1 LAGAGNSLVQPSAAR
16 ILKAAVAPERMS
28 LATGCLAAGLGAAP
42 LIPGLL
48 VAFAAGPLGLA
59 GSMTIAAGVALLA
72 ACFAPLARPWPID
85 RPGLYAQR
93 ALRSTRASA
102 AMSGTVR
109 RVLTIWTCGALLGT
123 VGVNSVAVFFVVLG
137 THSRLSDRT
146 TGLMLTAASVVAV
159 LVRLIAGALADR
171 RPQVNPLIAAG
182 LMGTGAVGLAVM
194 SFATPATFIL
204 GAVLAVA
211 GGWGWTG
218 LLLAASFRLVPE
230 RPQSAGAAMQFGLF
244 GGAAIAPL
252 GFGVLSTTI
261 GLTATILVA
270 GAASLLAAIT
280 VLTGALAA
288 KRDRSTEHTITLT
301 PAT

>member
-1 LAGAGNSLVQPSAAR
+1 VFLALAGAGNSLVQPSAAR

-59 GSMTIAAGVALLA
+59 GSMTIAAGVALSA

-182 LMGTGAVGLAVM
+182 FMVTGAVGLAVM

-261 GLTATILVA
+261 TAIP
-270 GAASLLAAIT
+270 
-280 VLTGALAA
+280 
-288 KRDRSTEHTITLT
+288 RS
-301 PAT
+301 